1 MIHKMLNTLLRRI
14 VNIHSV
20 GSFIIPLIVTYILQ
34 IAFNSNWLYLLYIIP
49 ISWLYVFA
57 FTSSP
62 SANLFIRQS
71 EYFVLLMI
79 NASVIIAIIK
89 YLIHIN
95 PTSILSAV
103 CITIPDIMIVSKFSN
118 LAMFVYNPFVW
129 TGLVISVMLNP
140 LMWISDR

>member
-103 CITIPDIMIVSKFSN
+103 
-118 LAMFVYNPFVW
+118 
-129 TGLVISVMLNP
+129 
-140 LMWISDR
+140 